1 MSEGLTWQRRCNST
15 VWTLDLQNILS
26 HVSLNREF
34 PGPEDRCTNRTDG
47 DWQLKECRGSS
58 KAYRDLS
65 FLGYAYNLLQQ
76 KSSWGKERISQ
87 KLSEASREDGF
98 LDRVVNKR
106 NCLRLFVIISWRELL
121 PLLTG
126 LPAYWFHT
134 SRALDI
140 CIADWLLRAEFRGL
154 IQHPKC
160 VQVLVSRGEMA
171 EN

>member
-1 MSEGLTWQRRCNST
+1 MGCVFLKKSPFSRREWNCADVLPFVFQKAMSEGLTWQRRRNST

-26 HVSLNREF
+26 HVSLNKEL

-76 KSSWGKERISQ
+76 KSSWGKEGISQ
-87 KLSEASREDGF
+87 KLSEVSREDGF

-106 NCLRLFVIISWRELL
+106 NCLRLFVIIS
-121 PLLTG
+121 
-126 LPAYWFHT
+126 
-134 SRALDI
+134 
-140 CIADWLLRAEFRGL
+140 
-154 IQHPKC
+154 
-160 VQVLVSRGEMA
+160 
-171 EN
+171 